1 MHNTVGEQGL
11 AAAHAHINAYHA
23 ALRASLPTE
32 PPSGPESPL
41 PPATTR
47 APADDLESLA
57 RILHEVE
64 TCETKHRRKEKAELL
79 LRSKLCARTVQA
91 EPMGLFVQ
99 NQGQLL

>member
-1 MHNTVGEQGL
+1 MPNTVGEQGL

-23 ALRASLPTE
+23 ALWASLPTDI
-32 PPSGPESPL
+32 

-64 TCETKHRRKEKAELL
+64 TCETKHRRKEEAELL
-79 LRSKLCARTVQA
+79 LRSKLCARKVQA
-91 EPMGLFVQ
+91 GPMGLFAQ